1 MVTVGWSAAHLIHY
15 SWIIEEQLHLRSVL
29 SKSVQCTE
37 HCNACSRHW
46 SAEWAQS
53 STTTPDHTLYNQSFK
68 SWTNWA
74 MKFCLIYRIHLT
86 SCQLTTTSSSIWTTF
101 CRENAFLKSLS
112 NPQVWIFM
120 LQEQT
125 NLFLTGK
132 SVLTVM
138 VPILINRD
146 VFEPSYN
153 DLKFM
158 V

>member
-1 MVTVGWSAAHLIHY
+1 MVLKVHWGKKKLMVTVGWSAAHLIHY

-74 MKFCLIYRIHLT
+74 MKFCLIRRIHL
-86 SCQLTTTSSSIWTTF
+86 SSRQLTTTSSSVSVTVLQGKMLPQPPGGRTHF
-101 CRENAFLKSLS
+101 ARVHRVLKHGFVCYGSKQICFSLAKMY
-112 NPQVWIFM
+112 W
-120 LQEQT
+120 L
-125 NLFLTGK
+125 
-132 SVLTVM
+132 
-138 VPILINRD
+138 
-146 VFEPSYN
+146 
-153 DLKFM
+153 
-158 V
+158 